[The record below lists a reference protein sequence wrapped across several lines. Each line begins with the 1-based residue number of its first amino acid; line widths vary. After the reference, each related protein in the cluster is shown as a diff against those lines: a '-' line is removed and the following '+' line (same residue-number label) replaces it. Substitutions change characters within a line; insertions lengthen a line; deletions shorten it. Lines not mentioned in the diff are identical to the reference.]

1 MIDSVYR
8 KDKNYYPQVLLEEW
22 KYVVKGKKTS
32 KFIIDNIEIS
42 SDDSDKEVSDEEN
55 SDEEFPM
62 KKIKYRIFF
71 VKNIMNFLN
80 FWGFASCKFASF
92 FLEKL

>member
-1 MIDSVYR
+1 M
-8 KDKNYYPQVLLEEW
+8 LLKE
-22 KYVVKGKKTS
+22 KKTP

-55 SDEEFPM
+55 SDEKIPM
-62 KKIKYRIFF
+62 KKIKYRMFF
-71 VKNIMNFLN
+71 VKNIMSFLD